1 MFAKIK
7 RILSN
12 WYVFSIVSKITL
24 VLIGILY
31 SALTARYLGTELKG
45 ETAYIS
51 SVVGTIGIF
60 TSFGLHQAYPYYRK
74 TIGKQNIVSKYMSNI
89 ILLHVVYLAICIC
102 TSCFFNGSIETIV
115 IALFVPFASYY
126 RIASYVA
133 TIESPNRIQFIGVL
147 IEIIEIII
155 IAILL
160 FTVPANYGIAVTI
173 LVAKEIIQS
182 IIFTF
187 KIGGRIRFQ
196 NIDIKL
202 LLEMAKY
209 GFFPMIA
216 LLLST
221 MNYRVDTIM
230 MKHLECISTSQLGV
244 YSIGIA
250 LANKVLLIPEA
261 VKTILL
267 AKLSRDK
274 GPEEVAMAT
283 RCCLPVA
290 LFTCLGIIVLG
301 RPFINFL
308 YGGAYAGAY
317 EVTVA
322 TMVGIIAIMYYKMI
336 ATYNNVNRMQKIN
349 IVLLSAAVVANMVMN
364 YILLPIMNIVGG
376 AIASTISYS
385 LCAVLFI
392 TYFNKKTGVSI
403 KDMFIINR
411 SDINRIKSIL
421 RKSEK

>member
-1 MFAKIK
+1 MIAKIK

-12 WYVFSIVSKITL
+12 WYVFSIVSKISL

-74 TIGKQNIVSKYMSNI
+74 TFGKQNIVSKYMSNI
-89 ILLHVVYLAICIC
+89 VLLHAFYLLICIIIA
-102 TSCFFNGSIETIV
+102 CFVGSIETIV
-115 IALFVPFASYY
+115 IALCVPFASYY

-133 TIESPNRIQFIGVL
+133 TIEAPNRIQLLGV
-147 IEIIEIII
+147 IIEIVEII
-155 IAILL
+155 VILILL
-160 FTVPANYGIAVTI
+160 FTVPANFLIAILI
-173 LVAKEIIQS
+173 LVAKEIIMS
-182 IIFTF
+182 FIFTF
-187 KIGGRIRFQ
+187 KIGGAINVR
-196 NIDIKL
+196 NIDLKF
-202 LLEMAKY
+202 LLEMGKY
-209 GFFPMIA
+209 GFFPMIS

-230 MKHLECISTSQLGV
+230 MKHMDCITVSQLGV

-250 LANKVLLIPEA
+250 LANKVLLIPDA

-274 GPEEVAMAT
+274 GPDEVAMAT
-283 RCCLPVA
+283 RFCLPVE

-322 TMVGIIAIMYYKMI
+322 TMVGIVAIMYYQMI

-349 IVLLSAAVVANMVMN
+349 IVLLSAAVVANVVMN
-364 YILLPIMNIVGG
+364 YILLPILNIVGG
-376 AIASTISYS
+376 AIASTISYT

-392 TYFNKKTGVSI
+392 SYFKKKTNVRI
-403 KDMFIINR
+403 MDMFIINR
-411 SDINRIKSIL
+411 NDMNSIKSIL
-421 RKSEK
+421 RKTEK

>member
-1 MFAKIK
+1 MNAKIK

-12 WYVFSIVSKITL
+12 WYVFSIVSKISL

-74 TIGKQNIVSKYMSNI
+74 NFGKQNIVSKFMSNI
-89 ILLHVVYLAICIC
+89 ILLHAFYLVICIIIA
-102 TSCFFNGSIETIV
+102 CFVGSIETIV

-126 RIASYVA
+126 RIANYVA
-133 TIESPNRIQFIGVL
+133 TIESPNRIQLIGVI
-147 IEIIEIII
+147 IEIIEIIVI
-155 IAILL
+155 IILL
-160 FTVPANYGIAVTI
+160 FTIPANFFIAI
-173 LVAKEIIQS
+173 LMLVAKEIILS
-182 IIFTF
+182 FIFTF
-187 KIGGRIRFQ
+187 KIGGVISVR
-196 NIDIKL
+196 NIDLKF
-202 LLEMAKY
+202 LLEMGKY

-230 MKHLECISTSQLGV
+230 MKHMDCITTSQLGV

-250 LANKVLLIPEA
+250 LANKVLLIPDA

-274 GPEEVAMAT
+274 GPDEVAMAT
-283 RCCLPVA
+283 RCCLPVT

-308 YGGAYAGAY
+308 YGGAYVGAY

-322 TMVGIIAIMYYKMI
+322 TMVGIVAIMYYQMI

-349 IVLLSAAVVANMVMN
+349 IVLLSAAVVANVVMN
-364 YILLPIMNIVGG
+364 YILLPIFNIVGG
-376 AIASTISYS
+376 AIASTISYT

-392 TYFNKKTGVSI
+392 SYFKKKTNVRI
-403 KDMFIINR
+403 MDMFIINR
-411 SDINRIKSIL
+411 NDINSIKMIL
-421 RKSEK
+421 RKTEE

>member
-1 MFAKIK
+1 MIGRIK

-12 WYVFSIVSKITL
+12 WYVFSIVSKIAL

-51 SVVGTIGIF
+51 SVVSTIGIF

-74 TIGKQNIVSKYMSNI
+74 TFGKQNIVSKYMSNI
-89 ILLHVVYLAICIC
+89 VLLHLAYLAICIGIA
-102 TSCFFNGSIETIV
+102 CFCESLELAI
-115 IALFVPFASYY
+115 IALYVPFASYY
-126 RIASYVA
+126 RISSYVA
-133 TIESPNRIQFIGVL
+133 TIESPNRIQLIGVI
-147 IEIIEIII
+147 IEIIEIIVI
-155 IAILL
+155 LILL
-160 FTVPANYGIAVTI
+160 FTIPASFWIAITI

-187 KIGGRIRFQ
+187 KIGGEISIL
-196 NIDIKL
+196 NIDLKL
-202 LLEMAKY
+202 LAEMAKY

-230 MKHLECISTSQLGV
+230 MKHMDCISTSQLGI

-290 LFTCLGIIVLG
+290 LITCLAIVVLG

-322 TMVGIIAIMYYKMI
+322 TMVGIISIMYYKMI
-336 ATYNNVNRMQKIN
+336 ATYNNVNQMQKIN
-349 IVLLSAAVVANMVMN
+349 IILLSAAVVANIIMN
-364 YILLPIMNIVGG
+364 YLLLPVLNIVGG
-376 AIASTISYS
+376 AIASTVSYT
-385 LCAVLFI
+385 LCAILFI
-392 TYFNKKTGVSI
+392 QYFRKKTDVCI
-403 KDMFIINR
+403 KDMFLINR
-411 SDINRIKSIL
+411 SDINGIKSII
-421 RKSEK
+421 RNSEK

>member
-1 MFAKIK
+1 MIANIK

-12 WYVFSIVSKITL
+12 WYIFSIISKISL

-51 SVVGTIGIF
+51 SVVATIGIF

-74 TIGKQNIVSKYMSNI
+74 TFGKQNIVSKYMSNI
-89 ILLHVVYLAICIC
+89 ILLHAFYLLISIVI
-102 TSCFFNGSIETIV
+102 SCFVGSLETIV

-126 RIASYVA
+126 RIANYVA
-133 TIESPNRIQFIGVL
+133 MIETPNRIQLIGV
-147 IEIIEIII
+147 IIEIVEII
-155 IAILL
+155 VILILL
-160 FTVPANYGIAVTI
+160 FTIPANFLIAILI
-173 LVAKEIIQS
+173 LVAKEIILS
-182 IIFTF
+182 FIFTF
-187 KIGGRIRFQ
+187 KIGGEINVR
-196 NIDIKL
+196 NIDLKF
-202 LLEMAKY
+202 LLEMGKY
-209 GFFPMIA
+209 GFFPMIS

-230 MKHLECISTSQLGV
+230 MKHMDCITTSQLGV

-250 LANKVLLIPEA
+250 LANKVLLIPDA

-274 GPEEVAMAT
+274 GPDEVAMAT

-308 YGGAYAGAY
+308 YGGTYAGAY

-322 TMVGIIAIMYYKMI
+322 TMAGIVAILFYQMI

-349 IVLLSAAVVANMVMN
+349 IVLLSAAVVANVVMN
-364 YILLPIMNIVGG
+364 YILLPILNIVGG
-376 AIASTISYS
+376 AIASTISYT
-385 LCAVLFI
+385 LCAALFVS
-392 TYFNKKTGVSI
+392 YFKKKTNVRI

-411 SDINRIKSIL
+411 DDINNIKTIL
-421 RKSEK
+421 RNTEK